1 MPDAEL
7 NVVSYEVEADEL
19 ERSLH
24 VAPLVRSTLH

>member
-7 NVVSYEVEADEL
+7 NVVSCEVEADEL

-24 VAPLVRSTLH
+24 VARLVRSTLR